1 MSPKWSM
8 DEVAEGQR
16 ESRLHEERAATELEQ
31 LGIIAL
37 EVGYNGIIAWTKT
50 WEVRTTLS
58 SCEFLAWKR
67 SWCTFLI
74 LDQFASTCLGWRISL
89 EQFIYFPFGPRS
101 FSLLV
106 SYANFCGVFGSFPRA
121 AIFTKPAKRIDA
133 TGGDEPFMSCRIKMN
148 QHHIT

>member
-37 EVGYNGIIAWTKT
+37 EVGYNGIIVWTKT

-58 SCEFLAWKR
+58 SCEFLREKEVGA
-67 SWCTFLI
+67 
-74 LDQFASTCLGWRISL
+74 
-89 EQFIYFPFGPRS
+89 PFR
-101 FSLLV
+101 
-106 SYANFCGVFGSFPRA
+106 Y
-121 AIFTKPAKRIDA
+121 
-133 TGGDEPFMSCRIKMN
+133 
-148 QHHIT
+148 

>member
-1 MSPKWSM
+1 MRKQLTEVTTNPRTTMSPKWSM

-58 SCEFLAWKR
+58 SCEFLREKEVGA
-67 SWCTFLI
+67 
-74 LDQFASTCLGWRISL
+74 
-89 EQFIYFPFGPRS
+89 PFR
-101 FSLLV
+101 
-106 SYANFCGVFGSFPRA
+106 Y
-121 AIFTKPAKRIDA
+121 
-133 TGGDEPFMSCRIKMN
+133 
-148 QHHIT
+148 